1 MFGHI
6 QDEDSR
12 ETAEGGRASGAD
24 VFTHR
29 SRRLGTSMCV
39 CGRFA
44 DDLYDYDN
52 LAPLSSWA
60 LRMLKRF
67 QPFVEEDAR
76 GDVQAKV
83 GTW

>member
-1 MFGHI
+1 MFGNI
-6 QDEDSR
+6 QDLDSR
-12 ETAEGGRASGAD
+12 EEAGGGRGELDESI
-24 VFTHR
+24 R
-29 SRRLGTSMCV
+29 SSLSPTAHVYV